1 MRRRK
6 EGSRTSQ
13 IQIRN
18 NTHRY
23 TVGSFTTFLR
33 SRFKVL
39 FLQVTRVTSPNKESE
54 RNPLLERN
62 LLRVR
67 MRKRRSKVN
76 ESRIFKYSGKLVCGR
91 FQSIRNSKFAFFR
104 FLADPFLTPSPQT
117 LSLSI
122 SVTLSLSHSISVT
135 LPLSHPRQLVCHGKD
150 MEFITFTHQSW
161 YTENG
166 CNSFSP
172 FKISPLKLFLLGSF
186 FFFSLFISFTLTL
199 LPLDWGKRLL
209 QLVQRYKSL
218 TSEHPNLE
226 ERRE

>member
-1 MRRRK
+1 MRRK

-18 NTHRY
+18 STHRY

-39 FLQVTRVTSPNKESE
+39 FLHSTRVTSANKGSE

-62 LLRVR
+62 LLRMRKRV
-67 MRKRRSKVN
+67 RKRRSKVN

-91 FQSIRNSKFAFFR
+91 FQSMRNSKFAFFR

-117 LSLSI
+117 LSI
-122 SVTLSLSHSISVT
+122 SVTLS
-135 LPLSHPRQLVCHGKD
+135 PSHPRQLVCHGKD

-172 FKISPLKLFLLGSF
+172 VKN
-186 FFFSLFISFTLTL
+186 FTSQTHSS
-199 LPLDWGKRLL
+199 RLL
-209 QLVQRYKSL
+209 LLSL
-218 TSEHPNLE
+218 SLSLYESHSDFVIP
-226 ERRE
+226 